1 VSATLDVRE
10 VAFRYPD
17 GTEALRRVSLRADA
31 GAAVAVVG
39 PNGAGKTTLVSL
51 LAGFLRP
58 ASGEIRVGDARLE
71 EATLGAVRRRTGF
84 LFANPDDQLFM
95 PTVLEDA
102 CFGPL
107 AAGAAADDARR
118 RATAQ
123 LAELGIAGLGAK
135 FPGHLSA
142 GQKRLATLAG
152 ALVMDPDLLVLDE
165 PTAFLDPYARRQLIG
180 KLGALRQT
188 RLLITHDLELVV
200 ELCSDVYVLDAGV
213 VVAHG
218 APAGVL
224 GDDDLMRR
232 HRLERPHILAH
243 RHPHDR

>member
-1 VSATLDVRE
+1 VSAL
-10 VAFRYPD
+10 AFRYPD
-17 GTEALRRVSLRADA
+17 GTEALRDVSLRVAP

-39 PNGAGKTTLVSL
+39 PNGAGKTTLVSI
-51 LAGFLRP
+51 LAGFLEPGAGR
-58 ASGEIRVGDARLE
+58 IRLGALE
-71 EATLGAVRRRTGF
+71 LGPATLAAVRARAGF
-84 LFANPDDQLFM
+84 IFSNPDDQLFM

-107 AAGAAADDARR
+107 AAGVPPDEARR
-118 RATAQ
+118 RAEAQ
-123 LAELGIAGLGAK
+123 LADLGIAELAPR

-152 ALVMDPDLLVLDE
+152 VLVMDPALLVLDE
-165 PTAFLDPYARRQLIG
+165 PTAFLDPHARRHLLQRLA
-180 KLGALRQT
+180 ALSQS

-200 ELCSDVYVLDAGV
+200 ELCSEVYLLDRGA

-218 APAGVL
+218 APAEVL
-224 GDDDLMRR
+224 GDEALMAA

-243 RHPHDR
+243 RHPHHG